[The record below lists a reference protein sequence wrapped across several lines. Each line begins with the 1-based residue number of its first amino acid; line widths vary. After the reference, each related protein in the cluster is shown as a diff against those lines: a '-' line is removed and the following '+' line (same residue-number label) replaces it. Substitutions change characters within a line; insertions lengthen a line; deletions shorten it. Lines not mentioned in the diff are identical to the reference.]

1 MLDLKAKNKQLAR
14 QWISYATFYLC
25 RVNFAIA
32 APILMLL
39 LGFSELD
46 IGMIS
51 AGLLAAYAIG
61 QFINGQIND
70 KYAKKLMSVG
80 MFGSAAMNFMMA
92 FADNP
97 MVMAVLWIL
106 NGYFQS
112 TGWNAST
119 KIVANWFHP
128 NERGKASGILG
139 TSYQIGNVFSWLL
152 AGYAVA
158 LGWQWGFIVPGMLF
172 AISGIHWTLVGKQAP
187 EENTCKT
194 IEGYSET
201 EDTHLGFKWTLK
213 RVLLDWKVWAGAFAL
228 FFLNIIRYGFLT
240 WAPTMLFELD
250 PNITSVALK
259 ALVFPLAGS
268 VGGLMIGLIEQKIK
282 KVTRVGVIFLLCL
295 TCLMLLYP
303 TLTTGT
309 LALACLAGI
318 GFFTYAPHV
327 LVVARLPMLL
337 GTRKGTASVT
347 GFIDMMGYVGATV
360 TGIATAIFTG
370 IGGWNMA
377 FTFWAAGAFA
387 SALALALLWNLEKK
401 KETYM

>member
-1 MLDLKAKNKQLAR
+1 MKAKNKQLAR

-39 LGFSELD
+39 LGFSALE
-46 IGMIS
+46 IGIIS
-51 AGLLAAYAIG
+51 SSMLAAYAIG
-61 QFINGQIND
+61 QFVNGQINE

-80 MFGSAAMNFMMA
+80 IFGSAAVNFMMA
-92 FADNP
+92 FTYDSG
-97 MVMAVLWIL
+97 VMAALWFF

-119 KIVANWFHP
+119 KIIANWFHP
-128 NERGKASGILG
+128 NERGKACGILG

-158 LGWQWGFIVPGMLF
+158 LGWQWGFIIPAMVF
-172 AISGIHWTLVGKQAP
+172 CVSGIHWTLVGKQAP
-187 EENTCKT
+187 EENTGET
-194 IEGYSET
+194 IEGYSES
-201 EDTHLGFKWTLK
+201 EDRYLGFKWTL
-213 RVLLDWKVWAGAFAL
+213 RRTLLDWKVWAGAFTL

-268 VGGLMIGLIEQKIK
+268 VGGLTIGLIEQKIES
-282 KVTRVGVIFLLCL
+282 VTRVGVVFLLCL
-295 TCLMLLYP
+295 TGLMLMYP
-303 TLTTGT
+303 TLTSGT
-309 LALACLAGI
+309 LALTCLAGI

-337 GTRKGTASVT
+337 GTRKGTSSVT
-347 GFIDMMGYVGATV
+347 GFIDMMGYVGATI
-360 TGIATAIFTG
+360 TGITTAVLVSK
-370 IGGWNMA
+370 GGWNMA
-377 FTFWAAGAFA
+377 FTFWAAGALA
-387 SALALALLWNLEKK
+387 SALALALLWNLKKK